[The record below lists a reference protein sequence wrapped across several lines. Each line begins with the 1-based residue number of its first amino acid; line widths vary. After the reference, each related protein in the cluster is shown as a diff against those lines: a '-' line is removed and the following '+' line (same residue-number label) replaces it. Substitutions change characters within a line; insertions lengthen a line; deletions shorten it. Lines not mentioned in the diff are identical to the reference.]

1 MSLAPAPTLLP
12 GALLATGAAPSGL
25 LPLDWLVIIAYAV
38 GLLVIGYACS
48 RRNRS
53 SDDYLLGGRRMGSF
67 GIGLSMFATLIST
80 LSYLGTP
87 GEMIANGPGYLAYM
101 AALPIIFVVVGYG
114 LIPFLMRLPV
124 TSAYEILETR
134 LGPNI
139 RLAGTTIFLLTRFAW
154 MALVIYMT
162 ASKVIVVVL
171 GWGQEATPYVC
182 AAIGLLTVAYTAMGG
197 IRAVVT
203 ADVIQSFILLGGA
216 IAALIVITV
225 RLGSI
230 DAWWPTTWD
239 PSWQSQPLFS
249 LDPHVRITIVGI
261 FIHNTLFWVFTAGS
275 DQMMIQRYLATRD
288 APAARRAFLYNNIAE
303 TVVTLVL
310 AMLGFA
316 LLAYYRAQPAAG
328 IGADS
333 YFPQFIVSGLPA
345 GLSGLIIA
353 GLLAAAMSSLSSG
366 INSSATVIVVDFVRR
381 FGRRR
386 DQQEEMR
393 LSRAMSAV
401 VGALA
406 VAVSLVV
413 GWVPGNIVD
422 VTNKTNNLFLPPM
435 FGLFFM
441 ALFVRFA
448 TPLGAGCGAVTGL
461 ATAFLVAYWDLLTG
475 SEPVTFTW
483 IFPLAFAA
491 HLAVGCLVSLVT
503 PAKRT
508 ANGKTPV
515 GAFEVQ
521 TLPDSGS

>member
-1 MSLAPAPTLLP
+1 MSASPSVMLAW
-12 GALLATGAAPSGL
+12 GDLLAAVPATARLQAA
-25 LPLDWLVIIAYAV
+25 DWLVIAAYAA
-38 GLLVIGYACS
+38 GLLAVGYGYS
-48 RRNRS
+48 RRNRN
-53 SDDYLLGGRRMGSF
+53 SDDYLLGGRKMGSF

-80 LSYLGTP
+80 LSYLGMP
-87 GEMIANGPGYLAYM
+87 GEMIANGPGYLAFM
-101 AALPIIFVVVGYG
+101 AALPIIFVVVGFG

-203 ADVIQSFILLGGA
+203 ADVIQSFILFGGA
-216 IAALIVITV
+216 IVALTMITV
-225 RLGSI
+225 RLGGF
-230 DAWWPTTWD
+230 DAWWPASWD
-239 PSWQSQPLFS
+239 PAWQSQPLFS

-261 FIHNTLFWVFTAGS
+261 IIHNTLFWVFTAGS

-288 APAARRAFLYNNIAE
+288 AAAARKAFLYNNIAE

-316 LLAYYRAQPAAG
+316 LLAYYRARPAAG
-328 IGADS
+328 VGADS
-333 YFPQFIVSGLPA
+333 FFPQFIVSGLPA

-386 DQQEEMR
+386 DKRQEMQ
-393 LSRAMSAV
+393 LSRVMSVV

-413 GWVPGNIVD
+413 GRVPGNIID

-448 TPLGAGCGAVTGL
+448 TPSGAGCGAVAGL
-461 ATAFLVAYWDLLTG
+461 LAAFLIAYWDVLTG

-491 HLAVGCLVSLVT
+491 HLVVGCLVSLVT
-503 PAKRT
+503 PAKRAASAVPALRT
-508 ANGKTPV
+508 IEV
-515 GAFEVQ
+515 G
-521 TLPDSGS
+521 TRSDSGF